1 LKKNDLNKGKI
12 FKEDT
17 QVKVEIAV
25 VHTVDKVEEDKDQ
38 LIMEIVEE
46 FDHKIKVEIKGIET
60 EIINSNRMCQ
70 TLVINVQAE
79 VLTTLGLMVL
89 AISKH
94 VNKIS
99 T

>member
-1 LKKNDLNKGKI
+1 MKKNDLNKGKI